1 MGTKV
6 KEWIEE
12 IISNQVNEQLE
23 MKKIEKEL
31 LKKVHSARLSMEREV
46 KKEIDSMRERRREE
60 DRKRK
65 EEHEA
70 YMLEA
75 QQKMEDEKKKIAE
88 ERLAI
93 LGEQER
99 IDKELRKQKKREEK
113 KEKEEQ
119 MKILGKGNARPKL
132 SFSLK
137 PTPDGQL

>member
-1 MGTKV
+1 MGEKEDIETKV
-6 KEWIEE
+6 KERIEE

-23 MKKIEKEL
+23 MKKKEIEKEL
-31 LKKVHSARLSMEREV
+31 LKKVHSARLSMEKEE
-46 KKEIDSMRERRREE
+46 KKE
-60 DRKRK
+60 
-65 EEHEA
+65 
-70 YMLEA
+70 
-75 QQKMEDEKKKIAE
+75 IAE

-93 LGEQER
+93 LAEQER

-137 PTPDGQL
+137 AAPDGQL